1 VGLVTPTEGDFFFG
15 GRESEEPL
23 VPSRVSAFYLDRFEV
38 TVDRFQVFL
47 EEYDAW
53 RKSGALQPGAGAH
66 PKIPGSGWDPSWL
79 RQAGDPPD
87 GDGLGATSA
96 EIFRDV
102 LNCLEMPFFND
113 DSGQPVNCVSFY
125 EAQAFCIWDG
135 GRLPTELEWEYAAAG
150 GGENRTFPWG
160 EDEPS
165 IHLATY
171 DCHWSLDFR
180 CVVPSV
186 GSLENVVGRFGQ
198 WDLAGS
204 VAEWT
209 FDTYSGPGPQPCNDC
224 AAVVPEDT
232 NVRHVRGGSWV
243 SEADM
248 LKAAERE
255 FMPAGYHLAMN
266 GFRCAYDVEEP
277 SP

>member
-1 VGLVTPTEGDFFFG
+1 
-15 GRESEEPL
+15 
-23 VPSRVSAFYLDRFEV
+23 
-38 TVDRFQVFL
+38 
-47 EEYDAW
+47 
-53 RKSGALQPGAGAH
+53 
-66 PKIPGSGWDPSWL
+66 
-79 RQAGDPPD
+79 
-87 GDGLGATSA
+87 
-96 EIFRDV
+96 
-102 LNCLEMPFFND
+102 
-113 DSGQPVNCVSFY
+113 VSFY